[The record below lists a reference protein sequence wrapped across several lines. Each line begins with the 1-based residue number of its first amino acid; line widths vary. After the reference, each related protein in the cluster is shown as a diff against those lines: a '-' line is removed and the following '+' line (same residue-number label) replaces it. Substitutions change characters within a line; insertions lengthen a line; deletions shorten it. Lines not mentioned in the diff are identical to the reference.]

1 MSKVERLDFVSIP
14 GVSSESQLSSVE
26 VSVVIP
32 CLNEER
38 SIGTCVDQALRMLK
52 SANLLGEVVVADNGS
67 TDRSAQI
74 ATDRGARVVPVP
86 QRGYGSAVR
95 GGIDGSLGNLIV
107 IGDADGQH
115 DFSMLPEF
123 VAKLKEGYDV
133 VIGNRF
139 SGDLQPGSMTWS
151 HRYIGNPLL
160 SGTLRLLFHP
170 KIHDAQAGFRALTRS
185 AYVAMDLRTTGFESC
200 PEMVIKAVRHGLKMT
215 ELPVPTLPDER
226 DRPPHLRTIP
236 DGWRHLSFILMCSP
250 NWLFIAPGLVLL
262 LLGVADVTLLAIGPH
277 QIGSVVLDT
286 RAQLFGVVFAV
297 LGFQIASVGV
307 FARVF
312 SYSKPFHTKARFIE
326 RTLQAVNLEQGLMVS
341 AVLVVVGS
349 VGILWI
355 FITWASRG
363 FGTLHDPR
371 DLIFWMLW
379 LLLGVQI
386 SFSSFFLSMIGVSR
400 GIWIGDRT

>member
-1 MSKVERLDFVSIP
+1 
-14 GVSSESQLSSVE
+14 
-26 VSVVIP
+26 
-32 CLNEER
+32 
-38 SIGTCVDQALRMLK
+38 
-52 SANLLGEVVVADNGS
+52 
-67 TDRSAQI
+67 
-74 ATDRGARVVPVP
+74 
-86 QRGYGSAVR
+86 
-95 GGIDGSLGNLIV
+95 
-107 IGDADGQH
+107 
-115 DFSMLPEF
+115 MLPEF

-250 NWLFIAPGLVLL
+250 NWLFIVPGLALL
-262 LLGVADVTLLAIGPH
+262 LLGVADVTLLAVGPH
-277 QIGSVVLDT
+277 HIGSVVLDT

-326 RTLQAVNLEQGLMVS
+326 RTLQAINLEQGLMVS
-341 AVLVVVGS
+341 AVLVLVGL
-349 VGILWI
+349 VGILWS
-355 FITWASRG
+355 FITWASQG
-363 FGTLHDPR
+363 FGILHNPR
-371 DLIFWMLW
+371 EVIFWMLW

>member
-1 MSKVERLDFVSIP
+1 VALPGIP
-14 GVSSESQLSSVE
+14 SDSETPPVE

-38 SIGTCVDQALRMLK
+38 SIGTCVDLALQMLRK
-52 SANLLGEVVVADNGS
+52 TELVGEVVVADNGS
-67 TDRSAQI
+67 TDNSAQI
-74 ATDRGARVVPVP
+74 AVDHGARVVPVD

-123 VAKLKEGYDV
+123 VAKLQEGYDV

-139 SGDLQPGSMTWS
+139 AGDLRPGSMTWS

-200 PEMVIKAVRHGLKMT
+200 PEMVIKAVRHGLRMT
-215 ELPVPTLPDER
+215 ELPVTTLADER
-226 DRPPHLRTIP
+226 DRPPHLRTVP

-250 NWLFIAPGLVLL
+250 NWLFIAPGCALL
-262 LLGVADVTLLAIGPH
+262 LLGIVDVTWLFIGPLH
-277 QIGSVVLDT
+277 LGSVVLDT
-286 RAQLFGVVFAV
+286 RAQLFGVILAV

-312 SYSKPFHTKARFIE
+312 SYSKPFHTKTRVIE
-326 RTLQAVNLEQGLMVS
+326 RTLQSVKLEQGLLLS
-341 AVLVVVGS
+341 GVLVLVGL
-349 VGILWI
+349 VGCIWSCSA
-355 FITWASRG
+355 WALHG
-363 FGTLHDPR
+363 FGILHDPR
-371 DLIFWMLW
+371 ELIFWTLW
-379 LLLGVQI
+379 LLLGIQL

-400 GIWIGDRT
+400 GVWIGDRG

>member
-1 MSKVERLDFVSIP
+1 VSIP
-14 GVSSESQLSSVE
+14 GVPSETRSPTIQ

-38 SIGTCVDQALRMLK
+38 SIGNAVDQALTMLGK
-52 SANLLGEVVVADNGS
+52 TGLVGEVVVADNGS
-67 TDRSAQI
+67 TDESAQI
-74 ATDRGARVVPVP
+74 ATDHGARVVPVD
-86 QRGYGSAVR
+86 QRGYGSAIR
-95 GGIDGSLGNLIV
+95 GGIDGSLGNFIV
-107 IGDADGQH
+107 VGDADGQH

-123 VAKLKEGYDV
+123 VAKLQEGYEV

-139 SGDLQPGSMTWS
+139 TGDLRPGSMSWS
-151 HRYIGNPLL
+151 HRYIGNPIL

-170 KIHDAQAGFRALTRS
+170 KVHDAQAGFRALTRS
-185 AYVAMDLRTTGFESC
+185 AYLAMDLRTTGFEFS

-215 ELPVPTLPDER
+215 ELPVPTLPDDR
-226 DRPPHLRTIP
+226 DRPPHLRTVP

-250 NWLFIAPGLVLL
+250 NWLFIVPGFVLL
-262 LLGVADVTLLAIGPH
+262 FLGIVDVTWLAIGPH

-297 LGFQIASVGV
+297 LGFQIASIGF

-312 SYSKPFHTKARFIE
+312 SYSKPFHSKARLIE
-326 RTLQAVNLEQGLMVS
+326 RTLQKVKLEQGLMVS
-341 AVLVVVGS
+341 GVLVLVGLI
-349 VGILWI
+349 GIIWSY
-355 FITWASRG
+355 ITWASQG
-363 FGTLHDPR
+363 FGILHNPR
-371 DLIFWMLW
+371 DLIFWLLW

-400 GIWIGDRT
+400 GIWIGNQR

>member
-1 MSKVERLDFVSIP
+1 MSLPSTPSDSKNQTI
-14 GVSSESQLSSVE
+14 E

-38 SIGTCVDQALRMLK
+38 SIGTCVDQALKMLGK
-52 SANLLGEVVVADNGS
+52 TGLVGEVVVADNGS
-67 TDRSAQI
+67 TDSSAQI
-74 ATDRGARVVPVP
+74 AIDHGARVVPVD

-95 GGIDGSLGNLIV
+95 GGIDASLGNLIV

-123 VAKLKEGYDV
+123 VAKLQEGYEV

-200 PEMVIKAVRHGLKMT
+200 PEMVIKAVHHGLKMT

-226 DRPPHLRTIP
+226 DRPPHLRTVP

-250 NWLFIAPGLVLL
+250 NWLFIAPGLILL
-262 LLGVADVTLLAIGPH
+262 LLGVVDVTWLAIGPH
-277 QIGSVVLDT
+277 HFGSIVLDT

-297 LGFQIASVGV
+297 LGFQIASIGV

-312 SYSKPFHTKARFIE
+312 SYSKPFHTKARFLE
-326 RTLQAVNLEQGLMVS
+326 RTLQSVNLEKGLLVS
-341 AVLVVVGS
+341 AILALVGL
-349 VGILWI
+349 VGIIWSY
-355 FITWASRG
+355 ITWASQG
-363 FGTLHDPR
+363 FGILHNPR
-371 DLIFWMLW
+371 DLIFWLLW

-400 GIWIGDRT
+400 GIWIGERM

>member
-1 MSKVERLDFVSIP
+1 
-14 GVSSESQLSSVE
+14 
-26 VSVVIP
+26 
-32 CLNEER
+32 
-38 SIGTCVDQALRMLK
+38 MLQK
-52 SANLLGEVVVADNGS
+52 AELVGEVVVADNGS
-67 TDRSAQI
+67 TDKSAQI
-74 ATDRGARVVPVP
+74 AADHGARIVPVP

-95 GGIDGSLGNLIV
+95 GGIDASLGNLIV

-139 SGDLQPGSMTWS
+139 AGDLRPGSMTWS

-170 KIHDAQAGFRALTRS
+170 RIHDAQAGFRALTRS

-200 PEMVIKAVRHGLKMT
+200 PEMVIKAVRHGLRMT
-215 ELPVPTLPDER
+215 ELPVTTLPDER
-226 DRPPHLRTIP
+226 DRPPHLRTVP

-250 NWLFIAPGLVLL
+250 NWLFIAPGLALL
-262 LLGVADVTLLAIGPH
+262 LLGVADVTWLFIGPQH
-277 QIGSVVLDT
+277 IGSVVLDT
-286 RAQLFGVVFAV
+286 RAQLFGVILAV

-312 SYSKPFHTKARFIE
+312 SYSKPFHTRARALD
-326 RTLQAVNLEQGLMVS
+326 RTLQSVKLEQGLMVS
-341 AVLVVVGS
+341 GVLVLVGLVGS
-349 VGILWI
+349 IWSY
-355 FITWASRG
+355 ITWASQG
-363 FGTLHDPR
+363 FGILHNPR
-371 DLIFWMLW
+371 ELIFWTLW

-386 SFSSFFLSMIGVSR
+386 SFSAFFLSMIGVSR
-400 GIWIGDRT
+400 GTWIGDRK

>member
-1 MSKVERLDFVSIP
+1 MSLP
-14 GVSSESQLSSVE
+14 GVPSDAQALPVE

-38 SIGTCVDQALRMLK
+38 SIGTCVDQALKMLGK
-52 SANLLGEVVVADNGS
+52 TGLVGEVVVADNGS
-67 TDRSAQI
+67 TDRSAEI
-74 ATDRGARVVPVP
+74 ATEHGARVVPVD

-95 GGIDGSLGNLIV
+95 GGIEGSLGDLIV

-123 VAKLKEGYDV
+123 VAKLQEGYQV

-185 AYVAMDLRTTGFESC
+185 AYEVMDLRTTGFESC
-200 PEMVIKAVRHGLKMT
+200 PEMVIKAVHHGLKMT

-226 DRPPHLRTIP
+226 DRPPHLRTVP

-250 NWLFIAPGLVLL
+250 NWLFIVPGMVLL
-262 LLGVADVTLLAIGPH
+262 LLGVADVTWLAIGPH

-297 LGFQIASVGV
+297 LGFQIASIGV

-326 RTLQAVNLEQGLMVS
+326 RTLQGVKLEQGLMVS
-341 AVLVVVGS
+341 AILFTVGLI
-349 VGILWI
+349 GIIWSYV
-355 FITWASRG
+355 TWASQG
-363 FGTLHDPR
+363 FGILHDPR
-371 DLIFWMLW
+371 DLIFWLLW

>member
-1 MSKVERLDFVSIP
+1 MSLPSTPSDSKNQTI
-14 GVSSESQLSSVE
+14 E

-38 SIGTCVDQALRMLK
+38 SIGTCVDQALKMLGK
-52 SANLLGEVVVADNGS
+52 TGLVGEVVVADNGS
-67 TDRSAQI
+67 TDSSAQI
-74 ATDRGARVVPVP
+74 AIDHGARVVPVD

-95 GGIDGSLGNLIV
+95 GGIDASLGNLIV

-123 VAKLKEGYDV
+123 VAKLQEGYEV

-200 PEMVIKAVRHGLKMT
+200 PEMVIKAVHHGLKMT

-226 DRPPHLRTIP
+226 DRPPHLRTVP

-262 LLGVADVTLLAIGPH
+262 LLGVVDVTWLAIGPH
-277 QIGSVVLDT
+277 HFGSIVLDT

-297 LGFQIASVGV
+297 LGFQIASIGV

-312 SYSKPFHTKARFIE
+312 SYSKPFHTKARFLE
-326 RTLQAVNLEQGLMVS
+326 RTLQSVNLEKGLLVS
-341 AVLVVVGS
+341 AILALVGL
-349 VGILWI
+349 VGIIWSY
-355 FITWASRG
+355 ITWASQG
-363 FGTLHDPR
+363 FGILHNPR
-371 DLIFWMLW
+371 DLIFWLLW

-400 GIWIGDRT
+400 GIWIGERM